1 MVITSVNV
9 PRGGGRTDIR
19 IREGERRDRDLIWRA
34 TTETLWGDVPEAE
47 RAALDRDEVEA
58 HFRPHAEHVMDS
70 QENAVFVAEDAEGR
84 VLGYAVAGG
93 ATTML
98 TPAPFGFLYDLWVAP
113 EARRRGVA
121 RRLAEHV
128 AAWCRARGFRRMKL
142 EVGAGNATARA
153 LYASL
158 GFSEER
164 VFMGKAL

>member
-34 TTETLWGDVPEAE
+34 TMDTLWGDMPEAE
-47 RAALDRDEVEA
+47 RATLDRDDVEA
-58 HFRPHAEHVMDS
+58 HFRPRAERVMDS
-70 QENAVFVAEDAEGR
+70 RENAVFVAEDAAGR
-84 VLGYAVAGG
+84 VLGYAVVGG

-113 EARRRGVA
+113 EARRQGVA
-121 RRLAEHV
+121 RRLAEHG

-142 EVGAGNATARA
+142 EVGAGNAAARA
-153 LYASL
+153 FYASL
-158 GFSEER
+158 GFAEER
-164 VFMGKAL
+164 TFMGRML